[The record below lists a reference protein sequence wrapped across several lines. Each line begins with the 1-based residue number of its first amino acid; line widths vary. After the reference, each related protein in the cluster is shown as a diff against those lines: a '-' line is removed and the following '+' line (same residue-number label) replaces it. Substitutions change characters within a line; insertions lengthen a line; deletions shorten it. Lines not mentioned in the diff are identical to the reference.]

1 MASATLTLDALERRL
16 KTLDLHIEL
25 DYWTVAQ
32 GLSDDNIGN
41 ETLLVEGGG
50 LL

>member
-25 DYWTVAQ
+25 DYWAVAK
-32 GLSDDNIGN
+32 GLSADNIGD
-41 ETLLVEGGG
+41 EMLRTEEGG